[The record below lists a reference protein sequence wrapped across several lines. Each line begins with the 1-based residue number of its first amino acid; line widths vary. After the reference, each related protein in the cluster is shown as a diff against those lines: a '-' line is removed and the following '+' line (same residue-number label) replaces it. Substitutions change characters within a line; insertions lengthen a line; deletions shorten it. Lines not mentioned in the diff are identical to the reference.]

1 MFRLDVA
8 TICPANSQSM
18 LFHSSIRKELAR
30 SFGATLI
37 VLVTVVMTMTLIRTL
52 GQASR
57 GSFNPSDVMLVMGY
71 NVLAFLPNIM
81 TMALSVATI
90 ATLSRLYRDS
100 EMVIWFGSGIGL
112 TGLLK
117 PLFRFAWPV
126 LLGVAG
132 LALFVLPWSNQQI
145 EDMKDQYEKRGD
157 LERVEPGQFQE
168 SAGGNRV
175 FFVEKNLTGEKTGSN
190 VFIATNENGKETITS
205 ARTGK
210 TQFIGRD
217 HFLLLSN
224 GQRLENTK
232 GMSELKVSE
241 FEEYGAKISSDQ
253 LDAKNYI
260 PLNTVSTL
268 ELVKKP
274 SPAHWGELSWRIG
287 FALAAINLMIIAIA
301 SSRVNPRVGRTGNL
315 VFSLFAFQIYLNLLN
330 MGQNWIA
337 TQKIGFGEFNLLLHG
352 GVLAIGLLWL
362 AKRHNNWNWG
372 FLPGLSTTRL
382 RKSQN

>member
-1 MFRLDVA
+1 
-8 TICPANSQSM
+8 M

-71 NVLAFLPNIM
+71 NVLTFLPNIM

-100 EMVIWFGSGIGL
+100 EMVIWFGGGIGL
-112 TGLLK
+112 AGLLT

-145 EDMKDQYEKRGD
+145 EDMKDQYERRGD

-205 ARTGK
+205 ARSGR
-210 TQFIGRD
+210 TQFIEGN

-232 GMSELKVSE
+232 GTAELKVSE
-241 FEEYGAKISSDQ
+241 FAEYGAKINSDQ
-253 LDAKNYI
+253 LGAKDYV

-268 ELVKKP
+268 ELLKKP
-274 SPAHWGELSWRIG
+274 SPAHWGEFSWRIG
-287 FALAAINLMIIAIA
+287 FALAAVNLMIIAIA

-352 GVLAIGLLWL
+352 GVLTISLLWL

-372 FLPGLSTTRL
+372 FLPGFSTPRL